1 MITNRA
7 EKVTIIES
15 GKIWLP
21 SSKSNYDSSIGSSV
35 TFIAAF
41 QVFYVSVQ
49 LCWFMCAHVFTL
61 ISHVYFYQDEKQIH
75 LCFIKVCLSL
85 LGFRFRVRRRF
96 GSEIEPWRWNIFNA
110 KQKMQEWISY
120 AKDTFFVILP
130 SSAAQWIFFNRWPWC
145 DWSADFQP
153 YFKRV
158 FLHKF
163 ALILVSSVQSQIC
176 AGSYRCFLSKIQCGL
191 PVTACKHCLF
201 AFIKASLNC
210 FFTLITAS
218 LISLGLTFKVKRY
231 DIQTQHSESSS
242 STSVSF
248 DVK

>member
-1 MITNRA
+1 MKHFQCKTEDARMNFLCQRHIFLSFCLLLQHSGFFLTGDHD
-7 EKVTIIES
+7 VIEAQ
-15 GKIWLP
+15 
-21 SSKSNYDSSIGSSV
+21 
-35 TFIAAF
+35 TF
-41 QVFYVSVQ
+41 S
-49 LCWFMCAHVFTL
+49 L
-61 ISHVYFYQDEKQIH
+61 ISR
-75 LCFIKVCLSL
+75 
-85 LGFRFRVRRRF
+85 G
-96 GSEIEPWRWNIFNA
+96 
-110 KQKMQEWISY
+110 
-120 AKDTFFVILP
+120 
-130 SSAAQWIFFNRWPWC
+130 
-145 DWSADFQP
+145 
-153 YFKRV
+153 V

-163 ALILVSSVQSQIC
+163 ALILVSSVQSQSC

>member
-96 GSEIEPWRWNIFNA
+96 GSEIEPWRWNIFNS
-110 KQKMQEWISY
+110 KQKMQEWIYY

-130 SSAAQWIFFNRWPWC
+130 SSAAQWIFFLTGDR
-145 DWSADFQP
+145 DVIEAQTF
-153 YFKRV
+153 
-158 FLHKF
+158 
-163 ALILVSSVQSQIC
+163 
-176 AGSYRCFLSKIQCGL
+176 
-191 PVTACKHCLF
+191 
-201 AFIKASLNC
+201 
-210 FFTLITAS
+210 S
-218 LISLGLTFKVKRY
+218 LISRGFFFFTNL
-231 DIQTQHSESSS
+231 H
-242 STSVSF
+242 
-248 DVK
+248 

>member
-1 MITNRA
+1 MITKRA

-41 QVFYVSVQ
+41 KVFYVSVQ

-61 ISHVYFYQDEKQIH
+61 ILCMISHVYFYQDEKQIH

-85 LGFRFRVRRRF
+85 LRFSFRVRRRF
-96 GSEIEPWRWNIFNA
+96 GSEIEPWRW
-110 KQKMQEWISY
+110 KQRMQEWIYY
-120 AKDTFFVILP
+120 AKDTFLSFCLPLQHSGFFFLSGDRDVID
-130 SSAAQWIFFNRWPWC
+130 AQTFSLISRGGFF
-145 DWSADFQP
+145 
-153 YFKRV
+153 
-158 FLHKF
+158 HKF
-163 ALILVSSVQSQIC
+163 ALILVWSVQSQSC

-210 FFTLITAS
+210 FFTLIMAS

-231 DIQTQHSESSS
+231 HIQIQHSESSS
-242 STSVSF
+242 GTSASF
-248 DVK
+248 DMK

>member
-96 GSEIEPWRWNIFNA
+96 GSEIEPWRFEHFQCKTEDA
-110 KQKMQEWISY
+110 HTHFLSFCLLLQHSG
-120 AKDTFFVILP
+120 F
-130 SSAAQWIFFNRWPWC
+130 FFNRWPWC

-163 ALILVSSVQSQIC
+163 ALILVSSVQSQSC

-201 AFIKASLNC
+201 AFIKASFNC

-231 DIQTQHSESSS
+231 VIQIQHSESSS